1 MANKGK
7 SRSRKARTDIL
18 KNNARQA
25 ARKARQQQQRP
36 KPGKSSYDKTVYDGT
51 TTTEE
56 ES

>member
-7 SRSRKARTDIL
+7 SRSRKARVDFM

-25 ARKARQQQQRP
+25 ARKARQQHRP
-36 KPGKSSYDKTVYDGT
+36 KPGKSSYDKTIYDGT
-51 TTTEE
+51 NHADE